1 MNYHPEVSGKKLT
14 STAMCE
20 RFGIV
25 RRTLARWIV
34 DPAMGLPPSLIINN
48 RHYWDESDIVQ
59 WERSRAASNLKAA

>member
-1 MNYHPEVSGKKLT
+1 MSHFPEMTGKKLT
-14 STAMCE
+14 STAMCK

-25 RRTLARWIV
+25 RRTLARWMV
-34 DPAMGLPPSLIINN
+34 DPSMGLPESLIINH